1 MRKQPN
7 SRMCFICGLENEAG
21 LKLAFFEEPDAQRVR
36 VDLNVPDR
44 YQGYPG
50 VVHGGI
56 VTAVLDEVTVRA
68 AMIQTGHETM
78 MATAKMSIRFRQP
91 TPTEQPLVALGWVT
105 RTSRVGTIARG
116 EIRRPDGS
124 VTAECEA
131 LHIAV
136 PEEMQNSWEPEKE
149 FWKVYD

>member
-7 SRMCFICGLENEAG
+7 SRKCFICGLENEEG
-21 LKLAFFEEPDAQRVR
+21 LKLSFFEEPEEQRVR
-36 VDLNVPDR
+36 CDLTIPDA

-56 VTAVLDEVTVRA
+56 VTAVLDEVAVRA
-68 AMIQTGHETM
+68 AMIDEGHEQM
-78 MATAKMSIRFRQP
+78 MVTAKMSIRFRQP
-91 TPTEQPLVALGWVT
+91 TPTEEPLVAQGWVT
-105 RTSRVGTIARG
+105 RTSRVGTVARG
-116 EIRRPDGS
+116 EVRLADGT

-136 PEEMQNSWEPEKE
+136 PEEMQAAWEPEKE
-149 FWKVYD
+149 FWRVYD